1 MSRGTVAIAAGGTGG
16 HVFPGLAVAAA
27 LQERG
32 WRVVWIGTRGGLEAR
47 AVPEAGLEVAWLEVR
62 GLRGKGRLAAVAA
75 PARLLRAVAAA
86 AAILRRQ
93 RVDVVLGMG
102 GYVAGPAGLAA
113 RATRRPLVV
122 HEQNARAGLTN
133 RVLARL
139 ARRVL
144 TGFPEALGERGRWV
158 GNPTRARLHEVPPPA
173 ARLARREGPPR
184 VLVLGGSQGARALN
198 RGVPAAL
205 AEYAGQ
211 APQVRHQA
219 GTRTLAE
226 AQEAYRSAGVAA
238 EVMPFIDDMAEAYAW
253 ADLVIARA
261 GALTVAELAAVGAAS
276 VLVPLPWAVD
286 DHQSANAEQLR
297 RAGAA
302 RIVPQPAL
310 EAGELAGELAG
321 LLADRRR
328 LQGMAEA
335 ARTVACPEAAA
346 RVAAA
351 CQEVA
356 DE

>member
-1 MSRGTVAIAAGGTGG
+1 M
-16 HVFPGLAVAAA
+16 
-27 LQERG
+27 
-32 WRVVWIGTRGGLEAR
+32 
-47 AVPEAGLEVAWLEVR
+47 
-62 GLRGKGRLAAVAA
+62 
-75 PARLLRAVAAA
+75 
-86 AAILRRQ
+86 
-93 RVDVVLGMG
+93 
-102 GYVAGPAGLAA
+102 
-113 RATRRPLVV
+113 
-122 HEQNARAGLTN
+122 
-133 RVLARL
+133 
-139 ARRVL
+139 
-144 TGFPEALGERGRWV
+144 
-158 GNPTRARLHEVPPPA
+158 
-173 ARLARREGPPR
+173 
-184 VLVLGGSQGARALN
+184 
-198 RGVPAAL
+198 
-205 AEYAGQ
+205 
-211 APQVRHQA
+211 
-219 GTRTLAE
+219 AE